1 MRDKEEYPRPQKEE
15 GASNFY
21 DVQRE
26 REQRNADAQQETPN
40 GRHKNIHH
48 PQLNTH
54 IGGVARWS
62 GRWSLAVGLSRI
74 YGRHVTTSW
83 VVSAMGQPTRPT
95 QPFTPSGSVN
105 E

>member
-1 MRDKEEYPRPQKEE
+1 VRDKEEYPRPQKEE
-15 GASNFY
+15 GASDLD

-62 GRWSLAVGLSRI
+62 RRWSLAVGLSPILAWSMVDMWPLR
-74 YGRHVTTSW
+74 G
-83 VVSAMGQPTRPT
+83 
-95 QPFTPSGSVN
+95 
-105 E
+105 